1 MFCNYTASIADSDIT
16 IVNKTTLIPPG
27 VSAACI
33 QLLAIDDEI
42 VEDDEA
48 FILTIESELPQ
59 DRVNGS
65 VSVIIS
71 DNDGT

>member
-1 MFCNYTASIADSDIT
+1 M
-16 IVNKTTLIPPG
+16 NKTTLIPPG
-27 VSAACI
+27 VFEACI

-42 VEDDEA
+42 IEDDEV

>member
-1 MFCNYTASIADSDIT
+1 M
-16 IVNKTTLIPPG
+16 NKTTLIPPG
-27 VSAACI
+27 LSEACI
-33 QLLAIDDEI
+33 QLLAVNDEI

>member
-1 MFCNYTASIADSDIT
+1 M
-16 IVNKTTLIPPG
+16 NKSTLIPPG
-27 VSAACI
+27 VSEACI
-33 QLLAIDDEI
+33 QLLAVNDEI